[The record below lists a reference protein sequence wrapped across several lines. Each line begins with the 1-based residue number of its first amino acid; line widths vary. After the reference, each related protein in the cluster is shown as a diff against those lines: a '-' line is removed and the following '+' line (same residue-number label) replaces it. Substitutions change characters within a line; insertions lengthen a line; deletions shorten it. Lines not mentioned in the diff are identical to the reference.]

1 METKKLSSKERLVK
15 KLERRFINLKKKLT
29 AITQDYQDQKR
40 VVVEEIEIIGVQLKA
55 LKK

>member
-1 METKKLSSKERLVK
+1 MEQKKLTSKERLVK

-29 AITQDYQDQKR
+29 QINQDHQEQKR